1 MASVKAFI
9 RVSSSK
15 KKIEKEVAVRFR
27 VSDGRKIQ
35 LFYKSD
41 ILVDPTV
48 WDAKRECIKA
58 KVLFKTIDRVLFDES
73 IRRMKTTLETAYQE
87 AENKDTL
94 TSESFELLVD
104 MKLHPENYKAEI
116 GTRDRD
122 FFNQFEYFLEVKNYP
137 ESDNKNYV
145 TMIRMLKRFQLY
157 KTITNGAEWKFD
169 FDTINV
175 ETIREIEDFIRN
187 EYKIVKHK
195 VYKVIYQEIPEG
207 RTPQLRGENTIAKLM
222 KRFRTFI
229 KWAMKEQ
236 LISSD
241 PYAGYEQKS
250 PVYGTPYYITIEE
263 RTKIYETD
271 LHDAWE
277 KLPDDKKTS
286 IKESSIPQLEK
297 QRDIFIF
304 QCMIGCRV
312 GDLIHFT
319 KSNLINGKISYIP
332 HKTSHDRLDS
342 IEVPLNET
350 AKSILKRYEAKNP
363 TDQRLLPFIS
373 AQKYNDSIKNIF
385 LLCGITRI
393 VTVWNSTTGKEEQ
406 HPLNE
411 LASSHLARRTFIGNL
426 YKKVQDP
433 NLIGKLS
440 GHKEGSKAFL
450 RYRAIDDELKQN
462 LVNML
467 E

>member
-1 MASVKAFI
+1 
-9 RVSSSK
+9 
-15 KKIEKEVAVRFR
+15 
-27 VSDGRKIQ
+27 
-35 LFYKSD
+35 
-41 ILVDPTV
+41 
-48 WDAKRECIKA
+48 
-58 KVLFKTIDRVLFDES
+58 
-73 IRRMKTTLETAYQE
+73 
-87 AENKDTL
+87 
-94 TSESFELLVD
+94 
-104 MKLHPENYKAEI
+104 
-116 GTRDRD
+116 
-122 FFNQFEYFLEVKNYP
+122 
-137 ESDNKNYV
+137 
-145 TMIRMLKRFQLY
+145 
-157 KTITNGAEWKFD
+157 
-169 FDTINV
+169 
-175 ETIREIEDFIRN
+175 
-187 EYKIVKHK
+187 
-195 VYKVIYQEIPEG
+195 
-207 RTPQLRGENTIAKLM
+207 
-222 KRFRTFI
+222 
-229 KWAMKEQ
+229 
-236 LISSD
+236 
-241 PYAGYEQKS
+241 
-250 PVYGTPYYITIEE
+250 
-263 RTKIYETD
+263 
-271 LHDAWE
+271 
-277 KLPDDKKTS
+277 
-286 IKESSIPQLEK
+286 
-297 QRDIFIF
+297 
-304 QCMIGCRV
+304 MIGCRV

-393 VTVWNSTTGKEEQ
+393 VTGNSTTGKEEQ

>member
-1 MASVKAFI
+1 MTAVKAFI
-9 RVSSSK
+9 RVSSNK

-27 VSDGRKIQ
+27 VSDGRRIQ

-41 ILVDPTV
+41 ILVDPAV
-48 WDAKRECIKA
+48 WDPKRESIKP
-58 KVLFKTIDRVLFDES
+58 KILFRPMERVLFDES
-73 IRRMKTTLETAYQE
+73 VRRMKTTLETVYQE
-87 AENKDTL
+87 AEDKDTL
-94 TSESFELLVD
+94 TSESLELLVD
-104 MKLHPENYKAEI
+104 KKLHPENYEDEKV
-116 GTRDRD
+116 TRDRD
-122 FFNQFEYFLEVKNYP
+122 FFNQFEYFLQVKNYP
-137 ESDNKNYV
+137 ESDNKNYI

-157 KTITNGAEWKFD
+157 KTITNCSEWVLD

-175 ETIREIEDFIRN
+175 DTIREIEDFIRN
-187 EYKIVKHK
+187 EYRIVNHA
-195 VYKVIYQEIPEG
+195 VYKVIYEEIPEG
-207 RTPQLRGENTIAKLM
+207 RIPRPRGDNTIAKLM

-229 KWAMKEQ
+229 KWCMKEG
-236 LISSD
+236 LLKTD
-241 PYAGYEQKS
+241 PYVGYEQKS
-250 PVYGTPYYITIEE
+250 PMYGTPYYITIEE
-263 RTKIYETD
+263 RTKIYETN

-277 KLPDDKKTS
+277 KLPEEKKTS
-286 IKESSIPQLEK
+286 IKESSIPQLER

-319 KSNLINGKISYIP
+319 KKNLINGKICYIP

-350 AKSILKRYEAKNP
+350 AKSILKRYADKYP

-373 AQKYNDSIKNIF
+373 AQKYNDSIKDVF

-450 RYRAIDDELKQN
+450 RYRAIDDEMKQN